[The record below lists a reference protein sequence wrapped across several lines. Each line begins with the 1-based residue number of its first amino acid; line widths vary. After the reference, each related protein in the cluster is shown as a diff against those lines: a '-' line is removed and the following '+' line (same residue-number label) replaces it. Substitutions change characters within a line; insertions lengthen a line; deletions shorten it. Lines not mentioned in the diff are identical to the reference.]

1 MNKTLYMSKTLYD
14 YRAEALILDGWVFD
28 PCYRIFTKDKDI
40 LEEYVLLRNW
50 PEDNYS
56 QIYDYSKEWSRTFDE
71 WQQLEAKQYI
81 PASEHIYIPASEH
94 IYIPASEHLKKALK
108 DMSKEADRQ
117 QVYVQP
123 HYPADKIQPIEAI
136 DQWELG
142 FNLGNVVK
150 YVARAGKKSSE
161 AELKD
166 LKKALWYLDRHIK
179 TLENKA

>member
-1 MNKTLYMSKTLYD
+1 MNKTLYD
-14 YRAEALILDGWVFD
+14 YRAEALIFDGWVFD
-28 PCYRIFTKDKDI
+28 PSYRIFTKDKDI

-56 QIYDYSKEWSRTFDE
+56 QLYDYSKEWSKTLHDYE
-71 WQQLEAKQYI
+71 LETEEYV
-81 PASEHIYIPASEH
+81 
-94 IYIPASEHLKKALK
+94 PASEHLKKALK
-108 DMSKEADRQ
+108 DMRKEADRQ

-123 HYPADKIQPIEAI
+123 HYPAEKLQPIEAI
-136 DQWELG
+136 EQWQLG